1 MDPAMFVWF
10 VLESHEEGELERTL
24 ESWTFAELI
33 PEAEVWR
40 QIGITAAHLGC
51 GQIDEAERALVKARD
66 LAPDNAVMHFYTGI
80 VQMTRARHARAWDEW
95 YDFGDPPR
103 TEWVAYRGSADLD
116 LQLRLE
122 RAAMDALRLA
132 IRTAGSVDLHQPLV
146 PDWGEMSE
154 DTISGGPSLVVR
166 PRVGDLLAAIGID
179 NLEGMAHLAMSSLY
193 TDQGAFGE
201 AEFQI
206 DQAAKLGADV
216 EGCYSYLADRYS
228 ERGQYAD
235 ATRAYLKAMAR
246 EPEKAKLGKAA
257 VENFLNALFKL
268 Q

>member
-1 MDPAMFVWF
+1 MFVWF
-10 VLESHEEGELERTL
+10 ILESYEEGELEPAL
-24 ESWTFAELI
+24 ESWNFAELTS
-33 PEAEVWR
+33 EAEVWR
-40 QIGITAAHLGC
+40 QIGITAAHLGS
-51 GQIDEAERALVKARD
+51 GQIDEAEATLVKARD
-66 LAPDNAVMHFYTGI
+66 LEPDNAVMHFYSGI
-80 VQMTRARHARAWDEW
+80 VHMARAREARSWNEW

-116 LQLRLE
+116 LQLKHE
-122 RAAMDALRLA
+122 RAAMEALRLA
-132 IRTAGSVDLHQPLV
+132 VRTAGSVDLHQPLV
-146 PDWGEMSE
+146 PTWGEIREISE
-154 DTISGGPSLVVR
+154 DTISGGPTLVVR

-193 TDQGAFGE
+193 TDQGALGE
-201 AEFQI
+201 AEFQV

-228 ERGQYAD
+228 ERGQNAE

-246 EPEKAKLGKAA
+246 EPEKAELGKA
-257 VENFLNALFKL
+257 VLENLLNALFKL